1 MALREAVEAAVNI
14 ATEAQEAKEPVTP
27 AEKVEP
33 QVEAKE
39 VSVTPEPVE
48 KSSRTEGR
56 PRDDKGRLLPGK
68 AEKVDAPKPELKVE
82 AEPVAAPPKPKTP
95 PPSSWKKETWEH
107 WEKADPN
114 LQAYIA
120 QRESEFAK
128 GVSTYK
134 QDFDRVKPLADVVSQ
149 YEPFLKQHNM
159 APHQAVDALF
169 KNDQTLRFGTQQQK
183 LQTFAKLA
191 TDYQIPLHEMLVQGE
206 DGKVY
211 LNQQYFQP
219 QQQQAPQYVPPP
231 EPVRN
236 FMVENQWFSAVQL
249 DDAGNPIK
257 GQNGQFMQNPNYDE
271 DMHDEAMTEH
281 RRIQRDMRL
290 GHLPKDFLE
299 TPEYFERIKTR
310 VAQTFPDAFEGEE
323 EQTPAPRPRT
333 PPMAPSRQP
342 VAPTQRQSQPGT
354 PAKNGSKMKLDGE
367 QADFVRRLVD
377 NNTMVYPRNHPDAT
391 KRGQRM
397 SYDDAYVEYAKKLQ
411 SDPGS
416 QQNR

>member
-1 MALREAVEAAVNI
+1 MALREAVEAAVNTV
-14 ATEAQEAKEPVTP
+14 TEAQEAKEPVTP

-39 VSVTPEPVE
+39 VSVTTEPVE

-56 PRDDKGRLLPGK
+56 PRDDKGRLLPGP
-68 AEKVDAPKPELKVE
+68 AAKVDAPKPELKVE
-82 AEPVAAPPKPKTP
+82 AAPVAAPPKPKTP

-219 QQQQAPQYVPPP
+219 QQQQAPQGLSQAD
-231 EPVRN
+231 
-236 FMVENQWFSAVQL
+236 VERMFAERMARFQVDTAIQQFQAAKDKDGNPLYPHFDTVKQTMDGILRSGLAQDLPSAYAKSLRMHDDIWEAEQQAKQAAAHKATQETQARQVAKAKAAAVSPKTDTPSGDTPKATKGIRSAVEAAI
-249 DDAGNPIK
+249 DARTASG
-257 GQNGQFMQNPNYDE
+257 
-271 DMHDEAMTEH
+271 
-281 RRIQRDMRL
+281 
-290 GHLPKDFLE
+290 
-299 TPEYFERIKTR
+299 R
-310 VAQTFPDAFEGEE
+310 V
-323 EQTPAPRPRT
+323 
-333 PPMAPSRQP
+333 
-342 VAPTQRQSQPGT
+342 
-354 PAKNGSKMKLDGE
+354 
-367 QADFVRRLVD
+367 
-377 NNTMVYPRNHPDAT
+377 
-391 KRGQRM
+391 
-397 SYDDAYVEYAKKLQ
+397 
-411 SDPGS
+411 
-416 QQNR
+416 